1 MKNYASKAMVKLR
14 DDNPLMKLWHQL
26 ATNNLLVVR
35 IFEFMKLVELANVQ
49 IIGSVENE
57 RTFSTLNFMKS
68 KL

>member
-1 MKNYASKAMVKLR
+1 MKNYAYKAMVKLR

>member
-49 IIGSVENE
+49 IIRSVENE